1 MQLTSPP
8 WFDLPMACLGAVVSG
23 AFVAWINFDYGLV
36 PAATATL
43 KQCLYAFVA
52 TGLILQFSR
61 WLALRPVPRPMAAAV
76 AIGVP
81 LTVTAS
87 LLYAVHSM
95 KGTPEPLLSTIPGSL
110 LSLMGLVLVTWRT
123 LRTAR
128 A

>member
-1 MQLTSPP
+1 
-8 WFDLPMACLGAVVSG
+8 MACLGAVVSG
-23 AFVAWINFDYGLV
+23 AFVAWINIDHGLL

-61 WLALRPVPRPMAAAV
+61 WLAVRPLPRALAATV

-81 LTVTAS
+81 LLLTAS
-87 LLYAVHSM
+87 LLYAVHSL
-95 KGTPEPLLSTIPGSL
+95 KGTPEPLLSTVPGTL
-110 LSLMGLVLVTWRT
+110 LSLTGLTLVTWRT
-123 LRTAR
+123 LRTGR